1 MFGDVIFTKICHQ
14 HHQEH
19 LYISSGLKSYTV
31 RNHLRILSSQY
42 KNDWRFSNI
51 HKVHHHVDRVPI
63 WLGKAAGKVG
73 KGTRLI
79 TMAACFWF
87 CRRTGWCRSSCWG
100 QRQERCSPGVPRRWG
115 DQRCQQCRRCRGG
128 AQRRWWRR
136 SSCQQPRRSGGRAG
150 GEGERWQPAT
160 IPNELQARRA
170 APVQKP
176 CFLRKL
182 HTLHLNFPWSKLQFS
197 SILTLFSS
205 PTCSFVHHPS
215 STSLSSRYR
224 QWGSG
229 NVLEGLFRWLTCVQ
243 LFDKYLFKSSN
254 VFLRVRW
261 YMKDKTYDN
270 PVKTE
275 KKLKKIC
282 LMFFNSARSLNGK
295 RYLCYNITIFV
306 MI

>member
-1 MFGDVIFTKICHQ
+1 MIGAFQIFTM
-14 HHQEH
+14 
-19 LYISSGLKSYTV
+19 S
-31 RNHLRILSSQY
+31 
-42 KNDWRFSNI
+42 
-51 HKVHHHVDRVPI
+51 
-63 WLGKAAGKVG
+63 
-73 KGTRLI
+73 I

-87 CRRTGWCRSSCWG
+87 CRRTGWCRSGCWG

-215 STSLSSRYR
+215 STSLSSRYSR

-243 LFDKYLFKSSN
+243 LFDKYLFRSSN

-261 YMKDKTYDN
+261 YMKDKTYN
-270 PVKTE
+270 GFLWPCENGKPR
-275 KKLKKIC
+275 IC
-282 LMFFNSARSLNGK
+282 LMFFNSARNLNGK
-295 RYLCYNITIFV
+295 I
-306 MI
+306 

>member
-1 MFGDVIFTKICHQ
+1 MISSRKSSAKASIIDAFCCISFFTNTIFEDEETLPKAQWTREVLRMEQPWHDFFFFSGHYDLNGNHSCLVTSFFTKICHQ

-136 SSCQQPRRSGGRAG
+136 SSCQQPRRSGGEAG
-150 GEGERWQPAT
+150 GEGGRWQPAT
-160 IPNELQARRA
+160 ISNELQARRA

-176 CFLRKL
+176 CFCESYIHYITINL
-182 HTLHLNFPWSKLQFS
+182 HCN
-197 SILTLFSS
+197 
-205 PTCSFVHHPS
+205 C
-215 STSLSSRYR
+215 
-224 QWGSG
+224 
-229 NVLEGLFRWLTCVQ
+229 NVLGIWIFLEVNFNFHQ
-243 LFDKYLFKSSN
+243 L
-254 VFLRVRW
+254 
-261 YMKDKTYDN
+261 
-270 PVKTE
+270 
-275 KKLKKIC
+275 
-282 LMFFNSARSLNGK
+282 
-295 RYLCYNITIFV
+295 
-306 MI
+306 